1 MNVHSGR
8 FRNRSQLSI
17 RKKINRIRG
26 IVFINAVIAAAGI
39 EREPCALKRLGQQ
52 IERDW
57 GLTSDDQTA
66 KWRRFLRGALV
77 GTVVRAALCQRFFS
91 LVLVLLNP
99 LIMVLGC
106 LESAASDLDELDC
119 RVGSHSVYTK
129 VKHIRSRLEILAKS
143 VRFNGRPLTAHSLQS
158 LQQCTFG
165 NWRWLALLLAILASR
180 SSPFEVLRNW
190 LSRHFT
196 LILLLSCLTSELQG
210 ISVLL
215 FQVLDRQIGRGVLCP
230 IDTWPSS
237 VWRFN
242 RGLKNL
248 RELLCNLQRHYVG
261 ISEEE
266 ALRAI
271 HALLIEPK
279 NEVIWVSI
287 FDLHSAVTCID
298 VSAPEVELIIKRSR
312 KQKYR
317 NKRHFYVLVNMAR
330 DPKLVQIAPYINNR
344 PPGTD
349 RKSLNPKS

>member
-1 MNVHSGR
+1 MNVLNER
-8 FRNRSQLSI
+8 FRNGSQLSI

-39 EREPCALKRLGQQ
+39 EREPCALKRFGQEV
-52 IERDW
+52 ERDW

-66 KWRRFLRGALV
+66 KWRRFLRGAMV
-77 GTVVRAALCQRFFS
+77 GTVVRAALCQRFCS

-99 LIMVLGC
+99 LFMVLVR

-119 RVGSHSVYTK
+119 HVGSHSVYTK
-129 VKHIRSRLEILAKS
+129 VKHIRSRLEILAQS
-143 VRFNGRPLTAHSLQS
+143 VRFNDRPLTVQSLQS
-158 LQQCTFG
+158 LQQCAFV

-180 SSPFEVLRNW
+180 SSPFEILRNW

-215 FQVLDRQIGRGVLCP
+215 FQVLDRQVCRGVLCP

-237 VWRFN
+237 VWRFH

-248 RELLCNLQRHYVG
+248 RELMCNLQRHYIG

-266 ALRAI
+266 ALRVI
-271 HALLIEPK
+271 HALLIDPK
-279 NEVIWVSI
+279 SEVIWVSV
-287 FDLHSAVTCID
+287 FDLHSAITCID
-298 VSAPEVELIIKRSR
+298 VSTPEVELILKQSR
-312 KQKYR
+312 RQKYR
-317 NKRHFYVLVNMAR
+317 NKGHFYVLVNMAL
-330 DPKLVQIAPYINNR
+330 DPKLVQIARYISNR
-344 PPGTD
+344 PPRSD
-349 RKSLNPKS
+349 RMSLNPKN